1 MNPVLSKMLFAC
13 GLGLSIPALADTWLI
28 RDARVFDGEQMHA
41 KRSVLV
47 KDDKIV
53 DADFRGRAPAGAHIV
68 DGAGRTL
75 LPGLIDA
82 HVHAYR
88 HLELP
93 LMFGVTTQIDMFTG
107 VATMQQMS
115 AKMRSNDNRD
125 QADMYSA
132 GTLATVPGG
141 HGTEYGMAIPTLTRP
156 DEAQA
161 FVDARIAEGSY
172 FIKIVME
179 PGRPGHATPTLD
191 LPTVKA
197 LVDAAHLRGKLAVVH
212 VSNLADSRAA
222 LEAGADGLVHLFN
235 GERLSDAELAGFVKL
250 VQQKRAFVIPT
261 MSVLESIAGMRE
273 DDVMGDA
280 GLAALLTKE
289 QAAALKVTY
298 GQQVNTALMAA
309 PNQVV
314 AALNKAGAPLL
325 AGTDAGNSGTQYGIS
340 VLHELRSLVQAGLTP
355 QQALAA
361 ATSAPARA
369 FKLADRGR
377 IAKGYKANLLLVQG
391 DAGADIGALHHIV
404 EVWKDGDAVS
414 PLRKAQLDKVA
425 QELAPRTQAPLA
437 LPAGGRISQFSADK
451 LASPIGIG
459 WMPSTDQ
466 FAGGKSSV
474 ELKVQEAKEGEDGQR
489 PLTVTA
495 KVQPGF
501 AYPWAGLAFMPGTQM
516 MQPVDLR
523 GAKVLRFRVKGDG
536 QRYSVGILS
545 SGVQIPVNQ
554 AFETSGEWKEVA
566 LPFDGFKG
574 IDFGAV
580 TMIAFN
586 AGPKVGE
593 YQFQIADV
601 RLVNE

>member
-28 RDARVFDGEQMHA
+28 RDARVFDGVTMHA
-41 KRSVLV
+41 RRSVLV
-47 KDDKIV
+47 KDDKIA
-53 DADFRGRAPAGAHIV
+53 DADFHGGAPAGAHIV

-107 VATMQQMS
+107 VATMQQIS
-115 AKMRSNDNRD
+115 ARMRGNDNRD

-156 DEAQA
+156 DEAEA

-191 LPTVKA
+191 LATVKA

-212 VSNLADSRAA
+212 VSNLADARAA

-250 VQQKRAFVIPT
+250 VRQKRAFVIPT

-273 DDVMGDA
+273 DDVLGDA
-280 GLAALLTKE
+280 GLAALLTRE
-289 QAAALKVTY
+289 QAAPLKVTY
-298 GQQVNTALMAA
+298 GKQANAALMAA

-340 VLHELRSLVQAGLTP
+340 VLHEMASLVQAGLTP
-355 QQALAA
+355 RQALAA

-377 IAKGYKANLLLVQG
+377 IAKGYKADLLLVEG
-391 DAGADIGALHHIV
+391 DAGSDIGALHHIV

-414 PLRKAQLDKVA
+414 PLRQVQLEKVA
-425 QELAPRTQAPLA
+425 QELAPRTQAPLT

-451 LASPIGIG
+451 LASPFGIG

-466 FAGGKSSV
+466 FAGGKSIV
-474 ELKVQEAKEGEDGQR
+474 ELKVEEAGVDGQR
-489 PLTVTA
+489 ALAVTA

-516 MQPVDLR
+516 MQPADLR

-536 QRYSVGILS
+536 QRYGVGILS
-545 SGVQIPVNQ
+545 SGLQIPVSQ
-554 AFETSGEWKEVA
+554 SFETSGEWKEVV
-566 LPFDGFKG
+566 LPFDRFKG

-586 AGPKVGE
+586 AGPKLGE

>member
-1 MNPVLSKMLFAC
+1 MKPVFSTMLFAC
-13 GLGLSIPALADTWLI
+13 GLGLTLPALADTWLI

-47 KDDKIV
+47 KDDRIA
-53 DADFRGRAPAGAHIV
+53 DADFHGAVPAGAHVV

-107 VATMQQMS
+107 VDTMRMITE
-115 AKMRSNDNRD
+115 KMRANANHG

-132 GTLATVPGG
+132 GTLVTAPGG

-156 DEAQA
+156 EDAQA

-179 PGRPGHATPTLD
+179 AGSPGHPMKTLD

-197 LVDAAHLRGKLAVVH
+197 VIAAAHARGKLAVVH
-212 VSNLADSRAA
+212 ISNLADARAA
-222 LEAGADGLVHLFN
+222 LEAGADGLAHLFN
-235 GERLSDAELAGFVKL
+235 GPALSGEELA
-250 VQQKRAFVIPT
+250 AFVQLARQKHAFIIPT
-261 MSVLESIAGMRE
+261 LSVLESIAGLRE
-273 DDVMGDA
+273 EDVLSDA
-280 GLAALLTKE
+280 GLAGLLTKE
-289 QAAALKVTY
+289 QVAPLKVTY
-298 GQQVNTALMAA
+298 GAQPKQALMAA
-309 PNQVV
+309 PQQVV
-314 AALNKAGAPLL
+314 AALGKAGVPLL
-325 AGTDAGNSGTQYGIS
+325 AGTDAGNTGTQYGVS
-340 VLHELRSLVQAGLTP
+340 LLHEVRSLVQAGLTP

-391 DAGADIGALHHIV
+391 DAGSDVGALHHIV
-404 EVWKDGDAVS
+404 EVWKDGDAAG
-414 PLRKAQLDKVA
+414 PLRKAQQDKVA
-425 QELAPRTQAPLA
+425 QELAPRTQPPMA
-437 LPAGGRISQFSADK
+437 LPDGGRISQFTADK
-451 LASPIGIG
+451 LASPIGMG
-459 WMPSTDQ
+459 WVPSTDQ
-466 FAGGKSSV
+466 FAGGKSTV
-474 ELKVQEAKEGEDGQR
+474 DLKVREPG
-489 PLTVTA
+489 TVLVNA
-495 KVQPGF
+495 KVVPGF
-501 AYPWAGLAFMPGTQM
+501 AYPWAGLAFMPGAQI
-516 MQPVDLR
+516 MQPADLR

-536 QRYSVGILS
+536 RRYNVAVLS
-545 SGVQIPVNQ
+545 SGITIPVNQ
-554 AFETSGEWKEVA
+554 GFEASGEWKEVA

-586 AGPKVGE
+586 AGPAVGD

>member
-1 MNPVLSKMLFAC
+1 MLFAC

-47 KDDKIV
+47 KDDKIA
-53 DADFRGRAPAGAHIV
+53 DADFRGSAPAGAHIV

-88 HLELP
+88 FFELP

-107 VATMQQMS
+107 VEAMQQVS
-115 AKMRSNDNRD
+115 AKMRSNDNHG

-132 GTLATVPGG
+132 GTLVTAPGG

-156 DEAQA
+156 EDAQA

-179 PGRPGHATPTLD
+179 PGYPGHPMKTLD

-197 LVDAAHLRGKLAVVH
+197 VIDAAHARGKLAVVH
-212 VSNLADSRAA
+212 ISSLADARAA
-222 LEAGADGLVHLFN
+222 LEAGADGLAHLFN

-273 DDVMGDA
+273 DDVLGDA

-289 QAAALKVTY
+289 QVAPLKVTY
-298 GQQVNTALMAA
+298 GQQVNAVRMAA

-340 VLHELRSLVQAGLTP
+340 LLHELRSLVQAGLTP

-391 DAGADIGALHHIV
+391 DAGSDVGALHHIV

-414 PLRKAQLDKVA
+414 PLRKAQLATVA
-425 QELAPRTQAPLA
+425 QELAPRTQPPLE

-459 WMPSTDQ
+459 WVPSTDQ
-466 FAGGKSSV
+466 FVGGKSSV
-474 ELKVQEAKEGEDGQR
+474 ELKVQDAGADGLR
-489 PLTVTA
+489 PLAVNA

-501 AYPWAGLAFMPGTQM
+501 AYPWAGLAFMPGAQM
-516 MQPVDLR
+516 MQPADLR

-536 QRYSVGILS
+536 QRYNVGILS

-586 AGPKVGE
+586 AGPKLGE

>member
-1 MNPVLSKMLFAC
+1 MKPVFSTLLFAC
-13 GLGLSIPALADTWLI
+13 GFGLTLPALADTWLI

-53 DADFRGRAPAGAHIV
+53 DADFRGAVPAGARIV
-68 DGAGRTL
+68 EGAGRTL

-88 HLELP
+88 HFELP
-93 LMFGVTTQIDMFTG
+93 LMFGVTTQIDMFTS
-107 VATMQQMS
+107 VDTVRKMNE
-115 AKMRSNDNRD
+115 KMRANDNHG

-132 GTLATVPGG
+132 GTLVTAPGG
-141 HGTEYGMAIPTLTRP
+141 HGTEYGMPIPTLTRP
-156 DEAQA
+156 EDAQA

-179 PGRPGHATPTLD
+179 AGSPGHPMATLD

-197 LVDAAHLRGKLAVVH
+197 VIAAAHARGKLAVVH
-212 VSNLADSRAA
+212 ISNLADARAA
-222 LEAGADGLVHLFN
+222 LEAGADGLAHLFN
-235 GERLSDAELAGFVKL
+235 GERLGDEELAAFVKL
-250 VQQKRAFVIPT
+250 AQQKHAFVIPT
-261 MSVLESIAGMRE
+261 FSVLESIAGLRE

-289 QAAALKVTY
+289 QAAPLKVSY
-298 GQQVNTALMAA
+298 GRQAHAVLMTAPKQVS
-309 PNQVV
+309 
-314 AALNKAGAPLL
+314 AALSKAGVPLL

-340 VLHELRSLVQAGLTP
+340 LLHELNALVQAGLTP

-369 FKLADRGR
+369 FRLADRGR
-377 IAKGYKANLLLVQG
+377 IAQGYKADLVLVQG
-391 DAGADIGALHHIV
+391 DAGSDIGAMRGIV
-404 EVWKDGDAVS
+404 EVWKDGEAVS
-414 PLRKAQLDKVA
+414 PLRKAQQDKVA
-425 QELAPRTQAPLA
+425 QELAPRTQPPMA
-437 LPAGGRISQFSADK
+437 LPDGGRISQFTADK
-451 LASPIGIG
+451 LASPIGMG
-459 WMPSTDQ
+459 WVPSTDQ
-466 FAGGKSSV
+466 FAGGKSTV
-474 ELKVQEAKEGEDGQR
+474 ELKVREPG
-489 PLTVTA
+489 TVAVNA
-495 KVQPGF
+495 KVVPGF
-501 AYPWAGLAFMPGTQM
+501 AYPWAGLAFMPGAQI
-516 MQPVDLR
+516 MQPADLR

-536 QRYSVGILS
+536 RRYNVAVLS
-545 SGVQIPVNQ
+545 SGITIPVNQ
-554 AFETSGEWKEVA
+554 GFEASAEWKEVA

-586 AGPKVGE
+586 AGPVVGD

>member
-47 KDDKIV
+47 KDDKIA
-53 DADFRGRAPAGAHIV
+53 DADYHGSAPAGAHIV

-88 HLELP
+88 HLDLP

-107 VATMQQMS
+107 VETMQQIS
-115 AKMRSNDNRD
+115 AKMRGNDNRG

-132 GTLATVPGG
+132 GTLVTAPGG

-156 DEAQA
+156 EDAQA

-179 PGRPGHATPTLD
+179 PGHPGHAMKTLD
-191 LPTVKA
+191 VPTVKA
-197 LVDAAHLRGKLAVVH
+197 VIAAAHQRGKLAVVH
-212 VSNLADSRAA
+212 VSNLADARAA
-222 LEAGADGLVHLFN
+222 LEAGADGLAHLFN
-235 GERLSDAELAGFVKL
+235 GERLSDAELASFVKL

-261 MSVLESIAGMRE
+261 MSVLESIAGLRE

-298 GQQVNTALMAA
+298 GQQVNAALMAA

-355 QQALAA
+355 RQALAA

-391 DAGADIGALHHIV
+391 DAGSDIGALHHIV

-425 QELAPRTQAPLA
+425 QELAPRTQPPLA
-437 LPAGGRISQFSADK
+437 LPAGGRISDFSADK
-451 LASPIGIG
+451 LASPFGIG
-459 WMPSTDQ
+459 WMPTTDQ
-466 FAGGKSSV
+466 FAGGTSSV
-474 ELKVQEAKEGEDGQR
+474 ELKVQEASADGQR
-489 PLTVTA
+489 PLAVTA

-516 MQPVDLR
+516 MQPADLR
-523 GAKVLRFRVKGDG
+523 GAKMLRFRVKGDG
-536 QRYSVGILS
+536 QRYGVGILS
-545 SGVQIPVNQ
+545 SGLQIPVSQ
-554 AFETSGEWKEVA
+554 SFETSGEWKEVV
-566 LPFDGFKG
+566 LPFDRFKG

-586 AGPKVGE
+586 AGPKLGD

-601 RLVNE
+601 RLVSE

>member
-1 MNPVLSKMLFAC
+1 MKPVLTNLLFAC
-13 GLGLSIPALADTWLI
+13 GLGLTIPALADTWLI

-41 KRSVLV
+41 KRSVLI

-82 HVHAYR
+82 HAHVFR
-88 HLELP
+88 FFDLP

-107 VATMQQMS
+107 VPVMQEIS
-115 AKMRSNDNRD
+115 AKMRRNDNHG

-132 GTLATVPGG
+132 GTLATAPGG
-141 HGTEYGMAIPTLTRP
+141 HGTEYGMPIPTLTGP
-156 DEAQA
+156 EEAQA
-161 FVDARIAEGSY
+161 FVDARIAEGSH

-179 PGRPGHATPTLD
+179 EGFPGHPMKSLD

-197 LVDAAHLRGKLAVVH
+197 LITAAHLRGKLAVVH
-212 VSNLADSRAA
+212 ISNLASASAA
-222 LEAGADGLVHLFN
+222 LEAGADGLAHLFN
-235 GERLSDAELAGFVKL
+235 GATLSETELAAFVKL
-250 VQQKRAFVIPT
+250 AQARHAFVIPT
-261 MSVLESIAGMRE
+261 MSVLESMAGQRE
-273 DDVMGDA
+273 DDVLNDAALA
-280 GLAALLTKE
+280 GLLNKE
-289 QAAALKVTY
+289 QIAPLKVTY
-298 GQQVNTALMAA
+298 GQKPNPALMAA

-314 AALNKAGAPLL
+314 AALNKARVPLL
-325 AGTDAGNSGTQYGIS
+325 AGTDAGNTGTQYGVS
-340 VLHELRSLVQAGLTP
+340 MLHELSSLVQAGLTP

-369 FKLADRGR
+369 FRLADRGR
-377 IAKGYKANLLLVQG
+377 IAKGYKADLLLVQG
-391 DAGADIGALHHIV
+391 DAGSDVGAVHHIV

-414 PLRKAQLDKVA
+414 PLRKAQQDKVA
-425 QELAPRTQAPLA
+425 AELAPRAQPPLA
-437 LPAGGRISQFSADK
+437 LPADGRISQFSADK

-459 WMPSTDQ
+459 WVPSVDK
-466 FAGGKSSV
+466 FVGGQSSV
-474 ELKVQEAKEGEDGQR
+474 EFKVQDAGADGQR
-489 PLTVTA
+489 PLAVNA
-495 KVQPGF
+495 KVAPGF
-501 AYPWAGLAFMPGTQM
+501 AYPWAGLAFMPGAQM
-516 MQPVDLR
+516 MQPADLR

-536 QRYSVGILS
+536 QRYHVGILS
-545 SGVQIPVNQ
+545 SGVTIPVNLP
-554 AFETSGEWKEVA
+554 FDTSGEWKEVA

-586 AGPKVGE
+586 AGPKLGD

>member
-1 MNPVLSKMLFAC
+1 MKPVFSTLLFAC
-13 GLGLSIPALADTWLI
+13 GFGLTLPVLADTWLI

-53 DADFRGRAPAGAHIV
+53 DADFRGAAPAGARIV

-75 LPGLIDA
+75 LPGLIDS

-107 VATMQQMS
+107 VDTMRMITE
-115 AKMRSNDNRD
+115 KMRANANHG

-132 GTLATVPGG
+132 GTLVTAPGG

-156 DEAQA
+156 EDAQA

-179 PGRPGHATPTLD
+179 AGSPGHPMATLD

-197 LVDAAHLRGKLAVVH
+197 VIAAAHARGKLAVVH
-212 VSNLADSRAA
+212 ISNLADARAA
-222 LEAGADGLVHLFN
+222 LEAGADGLAHLFN
-235 GERLSDAELAGFVKL
+235 GPALSSEELA
-250 VQQKRAFVIPT
+250 AFVQLARQKHAFIIPT
-261 MSVLESIAGMRE
+261 LSVLESIAGLRE
-273 DDVMGDA
+273 EDVLGDA
-280 GLAALLTKE
+280 ALAALLTKE
-289 QAAALKVTY
+289 QVAPLKVTY
-298 GQQVNTALMAA
+298 GVQPKPALMAA
-309 PNQVV
+309 PQQVV
-314 AALNKAGAPLL
+314 AALGKAGVPLL
-325 AGTDAGNSGTQYGIS
+325 AGTDAGNTGTQYGVS
-340 VLHELRSLVQAGLTP
+340 LLHEVGSLVQAGLTP

-391 DAGADIGALHHIV
+391 DAGSDVGTLHHIV
-404 EVWKDGDAVS
+404 EVWKDGDAAGA
-414 PLRKAQLDKVA
+414 LRKAQQDKVA
-425 QELAPRTQAPLA
+425 QELAPRTQPPMA
-437 LPAGGRISQFSADK
+437 LPDGGRISQFTADK
-451 LASPIGIG
+451 LASPIGMG

-466 FAGGKSSV
+466 FAGGKSTV
-474 ELKVQEAKEGEDGQR
+474 ELKVREPG
-489 PLTVTA
+489 TVAVNA
-495 KVQPGF
+495 KVVPGF
-501 AYPWAGLAFMPGTQM
+501 AYPWAGLAFMPGAQI
-516 MQPVDLR
+516 MQPADLR

-536 QRYSVGILS
+536 RRYNVAVLS
-545 SGVQIPVNQ
+545 SGITIPVNQ
-554 AFETSGEWKEVA
+554 GFEASGEWKEVA

-586 AGPKVGE
+586 AGPAVGD

>member
-1 MNPVLSKMLFAC
+1 MKPVFSTLLFAC
-13 GLGLSIPALADTWLI
+13 GLGLTLPALAGTWLI

-47 KDDKIV
+47 TDDKIV
-53 DADFRGRAPAGAHIV
+53 DADFHGAVPAGARIV

-75 LPGLIDA
+75 LPGLIDS

-107 VATMQQMS
+107 VDTMRTMTG
-115 AKMRSNDNRD
+115 KMRANDNHG

-132 GTLATVPGG
+132 GTLVTAPGG

-156 DEAQA
+156 EDAQA

-179 PGRPGHATPTLD
+179 GGSPAHPMKTLD

-197 LVDAAHLRGKLAVVH
+197 VIAAAHARGKLAVVH
-212 VSNLADSRAA
+212 ISNLVDARAA
-222 LEAGADGLVHLFN
+222 LEAGADGLAHLFN
-235 GERLSDAELAGFVKL
+235 GPALGSEELA
-250 VQQKRAFVIPT
+250 AFVQLARQKHAFIIPT
-261 MSVLESIAGMRE
+261 LSVLESIAGLRE
-273 DDVMGDA
+273 EDVLGDA
-280 GLAALLTKE
+280 GLAGLLTME
-289 QAAALKVTY
+289 QIAPLKVTY
-298 GQQVNTALMAA
+298 GVQPKPVLMAA
-309 PNQVV
+309 PQQVV
-314 AALNKAGAPLL
+314 AALGKAGVPLL
-325 AGTDAGNSGTQYGIS
+325 AGTDAGNTGTQYGVS
-340 VLHELRSLVQAGLTP
+340 LLHEVRSLVQAGLTP

-391 DAGADIGALHHIV
+391 DAGSDVGALHHIV
-404 EVWKDGDAVS
+404 EVWKDGDAAGA
-414 PLRKAQLDKVA
+414 LRKAQQDKVA
-425 QELAPRTQAPLA
+425 QELAPRTQPPVA
-437 LPAGGRISQFSADK
+437 LPDGGRISQFTADK
-451 LASPIGIG
+451 LASPIGMG

-466 FAGGKSSV
+466 FAGGKSTV
-474 ELKVQEAKEGEDGQR
+474 ELKVREPG
-489 PLTVTA
+489 TVLVNA
-495 KVQPGF
+495 KVVPGF
-501 AYPWAGLAFMPGTQM
+501 AYPWAGLAFMPGAQI
-516 MQPVDLR
+516 MQPADLR
-523 GAKVLRFRVKGDG
+523 GAKMLRFRVKGDG
-536 QRYSVGILS
+536 RRYNVAVLS
-545 SGVQIPVNQ
+545 SGITIPVNQ
-554 AFETSGEWKEVA
+554 GFEASGEWKEVA

-574 IDFGAV
+574 IDFSAV

-586 AGPKVGE
+586 AGPVVGD